1 MPAWNEKPPVVVG
14 SSLGPSSIPPSPH
27 GGSASGLNEE
37 SEDDIEPSPRRLDPP
52 GLLANANGSA
62 NPSSDWESR
71 EDAPK
76 ESAPALGV
84 ASSARAISARSYAES
99 DLP

>member
-37 SEDDIEPSPRRLDPP
+37 SESSPRLCDRP

-62 NPSSDWESR
+62 NPSSDASPR

>member
-1 MPAWNEKPPVVVG
+1 VEHLVAEW
-14 SSLGPSSIPPSPH
+14 
-27 GGSASGLNEE
+27 
-37 SEDDIEPSPRRLDPP
+37 EDQK
-52 GLLANANGSA
+52 GALLF
-62 NPSSDWESR
+62 E
-71 EDAPK
+71 APK

>member
-1 MPAWNEKPPVVVG
+1 M
-14 SSLGPSSIPPSPH
+14 
-27 GGSASGLNEE
+27 NEE